1 MKLQEAYTAE
11 RNQIGSWGL
20 IGYTGPGSAA
30 TGTTDTSYT
39 TNFGF
44 GGELGGT
51 TGDDASVAIDPDNGA
66 TETVGWRATSRV
78 ALNDVTAGSVWS
90 VTVSAAGNGV
100 LTFAA
105 AIPDGGNALTP
116 NFDRIGK

>member
-20 IGYTGPGSAA
+20 IGYTGPGTTVTNA
-30 TGTTDTSYT
+30 TDSSYT

-44 GGELGGT
+44 GSELGGVE
-51 TGDDASVAIDPDNGA
+51 GEKASVAINATSGA
-66 TETVGWRATSRV
+66 PATVGWRATSRV
-78 ALNDVTAGSVWS
+78 ALNDVNAGSVW
-90 VTVSAAGNGV
+90 TVSVQASNKGV
-100 LTFAA
+100 LTFSATNPTNGA
-105 AIPDGGNALTP
+105 ALTP